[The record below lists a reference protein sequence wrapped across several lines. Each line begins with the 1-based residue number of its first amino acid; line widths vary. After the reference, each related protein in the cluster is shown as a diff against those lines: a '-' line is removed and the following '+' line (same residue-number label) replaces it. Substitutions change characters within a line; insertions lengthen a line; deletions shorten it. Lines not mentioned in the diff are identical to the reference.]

1 MNNTTIQRVLE
12 LQSKTKTQQLIIDLS
27 FLFVKAHK
35 RIELIKNS
43 KAITYEL
50 AGGYFERQKDLL
62 KAEKAFEWIDR
73 NLYRL
78 RTEYYNI

>member
-1 MNNTTIQRVLE
+1 MNNTIQRVLE
-12 LQSKTKTQQLIIDLS
+12 LESKTKIQQLMIDLS
-27 FLFVKAHK
+27 FLYVKAHK

-62 KAEKAFEWIDR
+62 KAEKALEWIDR

>member
-1 MNNTTIQRVLE
+1 MNNTIQRVLE
-12 LQSKTKTQQLIIDLS
+12 LESKTKIQQLMIDLS
-27 FLFVKAHK
+27 FLYVKAHK

-62 KAEKAFEWIDR
+62 KAEKA
-73 NLYRL
+73 L
-78 RTEYYNI
+78 